1 MSATKLYKQRC
12 IDIVMNTTTGSVN
25 FPEQMDLQNAFITA
39 LEVYTFNTI
48 AVSPQLF
55 QTVMSVADMQKC
67 FVNLWREDRQVSYR
81 IPLLTFNRMQN
92 ASTDPF
98 ARDQFQLDFCQIS
111 WTKCT
116 IDIAGTLSSSTTVIP
131 FSVYYLKEYD
141 VKDLMAT
148 DVMFEKVRKD
158 IQQ

>member
-98 ARDQFQLDFCQIS
+98 ARDQFQLDFCKIS

-116 IDIAGTLSSSTTVIP
+116 IDIAGTLSSATTVIP